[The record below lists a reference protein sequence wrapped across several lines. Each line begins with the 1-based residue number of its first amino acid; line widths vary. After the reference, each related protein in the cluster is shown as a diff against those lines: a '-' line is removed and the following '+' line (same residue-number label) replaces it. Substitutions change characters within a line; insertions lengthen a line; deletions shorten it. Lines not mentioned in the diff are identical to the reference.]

1 MPFFKEIKDGEFY
14 LDYDNKK
21 EIQANIALGSP
32 FLVTKTYFLKNFH
45 TDSFKIA
52 S

>member
-21 EIQANIALGSP
+21 EIQANIALVLL
-32 FLVTKTYFLKNFH
+32 FWLLKH
-45 TDSFKIA
+45 IS
-52 S
+52 